1 MAVSE
6 HLAKAVVNAIDK
18 QLNNCTYHDVT
29 VTVEGTE
36 FQCHRFLLS
45 ASSKFFRALFQS
57 GMRENQD
64 RKVELK
70 QMTSETFGL
79 VLDCIYKAKN
89 VLSVDNVSD
98 VWQAANQLQID
109 FLLEA
114 CELFQIKRLSKDSCI
129 EINIEA
135 KHLDSKKLLELSW
148 DVLIKDFDYLR
159 KTDDI
164 LYLDFEDMKRLV
176 TSDDLEINS
185 EDVVIDLILR
195 WAEFIP
201 QSDERKHT
209 DVFEHESKGSTNIV
223 LIAASNE
230 KEKDTKEIDKR
241 QRLEKCSK
249 TAKNEVCD
257 EINKRKNTSTSIVK
271 EDYKYNRLSFVHEL
285 LSVSKIGLISGA
297 CFQKLLDSET
307 VSQSPEA
314 FAIVKEALGQHLKP
328 SKQFYY
334 CPPQA
339 THRPKSLLANVV
351 ITIVCDSVFKMSC
364 RTNDGTWY
372 QLQPPQIRCTAVG
385 FEESIYVLSN
395 FINQYAAYRYNPNTN
410 IWTNIVCLNPER
422 NNCQLVSLD
431 NYIYAIGGDN
441 STSIDRFNAKD
452 EQQKPGSGKWEKV
465 GDLKMAVTNMMA
477 TTVGNSIVVFGSE
490 AATSTTTTV
499 QSFNTH
505 TLTSHF
511 YTDNM
516 SGVASNMVSFKD
528 RSDTYV
534 LQQTGALWKLAAC
547 NDHILKMEFCT
558 VLFEEKF
565 KLSAA
570 LIQNEELL
578 LLGTEINPI
587 MHREWDTSHLDMFKR
602 IKIIERPGC
611 CLLSTVIP
619 KSFLVTLET

>member
-45 ASSKFFRALFQS
+45 ASSDFFRALFQS

-114 CELFQIKRLSKDSCI
+114 CELFQMKRLSKDSY
-129 EINIEA
+129 
-135 KHLDSKKLLELSW
+135 
-148 DVLIKDFDYLR
+148 V
-159 KTDDI
+159 
-164 LYLDFEDMKRLV
+164 KRLV
-176 TSDDLEINS
+176 ASDDLEISS

-195 WAEFIP
+195 WVEFDP
-201 QSDERKHT
+201 QSDESKVT
-209 DVFEHESKGSTNIV
+209 DLFEHESKDRAKFI

-230 KEKDTKEIDKR
+230 MENETKENDKR
-241 QRLEKCSK
+241 QRLEKCIK
-249 TAKNEVCD
+249 PTKPQIEDEAKDCLTPVVD
-257 EINKRKNTSTSIVK
+257 VGSSR
-271 EDYKYNRLSFVHEL
+271 RHRQAFLPEL
-285 LSVSKIGLISGA
+285 LSTAKILLVSGA
-297 CFQKLLDSET
+297 CFQKLLESET
-307 VSQSPEA
+307 ISQSSDV
-314 FAIVKEALGQHLKP
+314 FAIVKEAHDHYLKP
-328 SKQFYY
+328 SKPFYY
-334 CPPQA
+334 YPSQA
-339 THRPKSLLANVV
+339 THRAKSLLANVV
-351 ITIVCDSVFKMSC
+351 ITVANLYEYFPKMSC

-372 QLQPPQIRCTAVG
+372 ELQPPQFKCTAVG
-385 FEESIYVLSN
+385 FEGCIYVMSTS
-395 FINQYAAYRYNPNTN
+395 INQNNAIRYNPNTN
-410 IWTNIVCLNPER
+410 TWTNFVCLNPVR
-422 NNCQLVSLD
+422 NNCQLVGLD

-477 TTVGNSIVVFGSE
+477 TTVGNSIVVFGSN

-511 YTDNM
+511 YTDNIL
-516 SGVASNMVSFKD
+516 GGASNMVSFKD

-587 MHREWDTSHLDMFKR
+587 MHREWDTSHLGMFKR

-611 CLLSTVIP
+611 CLFSTVIP
-619 KSFLVTLET
+619 KSFLVTKET